1 MSVGQQARG
10 PNRGRRPGSTPEC
23 RRPTIGNVS
32 THRGHDAGL
41 RQNDLVARV
50 HDDRLAVLLDGV
62 TDLHHAKVV
71 GDRILVE
78 MLQPLTL
85 SNREARLSPTIGIAV
100 SATGYTHADDVLRDA
115 ETALHRAQVLGGSHC
130 EIFDADVLKSE
141 QADLQLENDFE
152 LALERREFA
161 LVYQPIVSIAA
172 DRVVGFEALVRWH
185 HPVLGVI
192 APSDFI
198 PIAERTGFIVPL
210 GHWILHDACVQL
222 SAWQT
227 SLPFANDLW
236 LSVNLSGVQVRHPAL
251 VDEIDEILRSAHLQP
266 RSLVLELT
274 EGIAMDN
281 PTAVTTLLMRLRA
294 TGIRISIDDFG
305 TGYSSL
311 AYLHQ
316 FPVDALKIDRSFIRR
331 MAIDK
336 DTAAIVGSTID
347 MAQRLGL
354 HVVAEGVENEDQLDL
369 LRALQCESAQ
379 GYLFAEPLDAD
390 SAADLLQTGLP
401 PRQEHPA
408 RDAMA
413 ASPGREG
420 RRQRSQ
426 RRRLPAAGR
435 WLLVGATVLGI
446 LTTAGVVALFKGR
459 HPVQRS
465 STSPV
470 ENASQTPPDGTLA
483 RSGNEAGVA
492 PSLLQPEASV
502 PSDTRGTPVVA
513 ATSSTAVPRPA
524 PARKAF
530 DLVHLHRI
538 GTCRGRLLVSREGVA
553 FVPKDRRGGDAV
565 ALKHTDFV
573 HSVNGDTLTIRS
585 ATKTYRF
592 TAAAGS
598 AKDDNDVQLSV
609 VAETIVRCSLSV
621 TSCARGQAQ

>member
-1 MSVGQQARG
+1 MM
-10 PNRGRRPGSTPEC
+10 P
-23 RRPTIGNVS
+23 
-32 THRGHDAGL
+32 DL

-379 GYLFAEPLDAD
+379 GTSSRNRLTPTARPTFCRQVYHHARNIPLATRWRRLLVAKDAD
-390 SAADLLQTGLP
+390 SD
-401 PRQEHPA
+401 RN
-408 RDAMA
+408 
-413 ASPGREG
+413 EG
-420 RRQRSQ
+420 GSQ
-426 RRRLPAAGR
+426 RQA
-435 WLLVGATVLGI
+435 
-446 LTTAGVVALFKGR
+446 
-459 HPVQRS
+459 
-465 STSPV
+465 
-470 ENASQTPPDGTLA
+470 DG
-483 RSGNEAGVA
+483 
-492 PSLLQPEASV
+492 
-502 PSDTRGTPVVA
+502 
-513 ATSSTAVPRPA
+513 
-524 PARKAF
+524 
-530 DLVHLHRI
+530 
-538 GTCRGRLLVSREGVA
+538 
-553 FVPKDRRGGDAV
+553 
-565 ALKHTDFV
+565 
-573 HSVNGDTLTIRS
+573 
-585 ATKTYRF
+585 
-592 TAAAGS
+592 
-598 AKDDNDVQLSV
+598 
-609 VAETIVRCSLSV
+609 CSLG
-621 TSCARGQAQ
+621 RPFWG